1 METLR
6 TAGYAGV
13 LALLGACLCP
23 IAAQAQRANGHARI
37 SAEQARTV
45 ALKRYHGRVE
55 APVKLENEEGA
66 WQYSVLVRSGK
77 TLREVMVDAHTGKI
91 ATVEVTSKAE
101 EQREAKEDAARA
113 RSSHRGKTPAHPG
126 HKP

>member
-1 METLR
+1 MKMLR
-6 TAGYAGV
+6 TVSYVGV
-13 LALLGACLCP
+13 MALLGACLGP
-23 IAAQAQRANGHARI
+23 MAAQAQRANSHARI
-37 SAEQARTV
+37 SAEQARAV

-55 APVKLENEEGA
+55 GPVKLENEEGA

-101 EQREAKEDAARA
+101 EQREAQADAAKA
-113 RSSHRGKTPAHPG
+113 HHSHSSHAPAHSG